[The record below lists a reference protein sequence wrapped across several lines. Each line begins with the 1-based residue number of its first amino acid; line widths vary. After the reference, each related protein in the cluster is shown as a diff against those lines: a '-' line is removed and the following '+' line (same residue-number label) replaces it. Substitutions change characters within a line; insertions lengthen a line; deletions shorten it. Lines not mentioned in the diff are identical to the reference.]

1 MTRHDEM
8 LAETALREVRGLGTA
23 EAVRRLFEM
32 GLISR
37 RECERQ
43 AIRDEVRRLEREGCP
58 AAKRWKRR
66 PENTAAPMKRRATH
80 FTPITKT
87 NHELY

>member
-43 AIRDEVRRLEREGCP
+43 AIRDEVRRLEREGVPRCE
-58 AAKRWKRR
+58 A
-66 PENTAAPMKRRATH
+66 
-80 FTPITKT
+80 
-87 NHELY
+87 L

>member
-37 RECERQ
+37 REASRMLISRPSAGLVSSRNAQ
-43 AIRDEVRRLEREGCP
+43 SALVR
-58 AAKRWKRR
+58 
-66 PENTAAPMKRRATH
+66 
-80 FTPITKT
+80 
-87 NHELY
+87 

>member
-8 LAETALREVRGLGTA
+8 LAETALREVRGLETA

-43 AIRDEVRRLEREGCP
+43 AIRDEVWRLEREGVPRCEALE
-58 AAKRWKRR
+58 AAAGKYCCSYEKAR
-66 PENTAAPMKRRATH
+66 NA
-80 FTPITKT
+80 FYT
-87 NHELY
+87 NYKNKS